1 MVRVV
6 AAVSVLALSS
16 FVSAPQ
22 APPVQRPSAV
32 PVATGVVAGSVTSA
46 DTNQPIRRASV
57 RLAGVSPVSTRTATT
72 DSDGGFVITGIPAG
86 TYTLSASKPGYLDM
100 VLGARRPG
108 VPRAGTLLQIGPAQ
122 KIENLALRLPRGG
135 VITGTI
141 TDEFGDLAFNTT
153 VRVMRYVYDN
163 GKKYATTFGQQDVTD
178 DRGNYRIAGLM
189 PGEYIVS
196 AVPKDVVSQAMAARD
211 MQRER
216 YASMLASARS
226 AGNDTMPGVRP
237 DAAELL
243 SQPIDPKGYV
253 PVHYPGSVLPG
264 GAIAVR
270 VGLGEEVA
278 NINIQLQVVHTA
290 NVTGT
295 VTWTEGAVPAGAR
308 IQLVDLAMAM
318 PTLGSWW
325 TGLRPGGRFVFYGVA
340 PGSYVLRVHTNS
352 AGTDLYAFE
361 DVHVDPARTNDV
373 ELRLQRGMTVSGAV
387 ALEGAPVALAR
398 LRVVLYPVVTV
409 ADPEMGAERV
419 ALDAAGRFVFRGLLP
434 ARYRFAL
441 EGLPAGWMLGSAIFG
456 ERDAAD
462 YLVEIEPGRSL
473 TGGVLK
479 LTSKSAE
486 IAGAV
491 TTAAGQAA
499 ADGLVIVFPE
509 DRRLWVAQSRRIHT
523 AALTADGRYVV
534 RGLPPGDYRV
544 AVADPEPQQWF
555 DVEYLASLV
564 PAATA
569 VTVGEGEKKQQDL
582 RVR

>member
-1 MVRVV
+1 MMNPLV
-6 AAVSVLALSS
+6 AVSAVLVLCT
-16 FVSAPQ
+16 FVVMPQTRPAAP
-22 APPVQRPSAV
+22 A
-32 PVATGVVAGSVTSA
+32 ATGVVSGAVTSA
-46 DTNQPIRRASV
+46 ETNQPLRRATV
-57 RLAGVSPVSTRTATT
+57 RLNSASPVSTRSATT
-72 DSDGGFVITGIPAG
+72 DGEGKFVITGVPAG

-108 VPRAGTLLQIGPAQ
+108 VPRAGTLLQIAAAQ
-122 KIENLALRLPRGG
+122 KIEHLELKLPRGG
-135 VITGTI
+135 VISGTI

-153 VRVMRYVYDN
+153 VRVLRYVYD
-163 GKKYATTFGQQDVTD
+163 GGRKYATTFGQQDVTD

-216 YASMLASARS
+216 FAAALAAARASGSERPLGM
-226 AGNDTMPGVRP
+226 RP

-243 SQPIDPKGYV
+243 SQPIDPTGYV

-264 GAIAVR
+264 GALAVR
-270 VGLGEEVA
+270 VAPGEEVA

-295 VTWTEGAVPAGAR
+295 VSWSEGAVPAGAR
-308 IQLVDLAMAM
+308 IQLVDLAMPM

-325 TGLRPGGRFVFYGVA
+325 TGLGPGGRFIFYGVA
-340 PGSYVLRVHTNS
+340 PGSYLVRVHTS
-352 AGTDLYAFE
+352 IAGTDLYAFE
-361 DVHVDPARTNDV
+361 DVQVDPARTNDV
-373 ELRLQRGMTVSGAV
+373 ELRLQRGMSVSGTV

-434 ARYRFAL
+434 ARYRFVL
-441 EGLPAGWMLGSAIFG
+441 EGLPAGWSLASAIFG

-473 TGGVLK
+473 SGGVLK
-479 LTSKSAE
+479 LTSKSADL
-486 IAGAV
+486 AGVV
-491 TTAAGQAA
+491 TTTTGQPAS
-499 ADGLVIVFPE
+499 DGLVLVFPE

-523 AALTADGRYVV
+523 AALTVDGRYAV
-534 RGLPPGDYRV
+534 RDLPPGDYRV
-544 AVADPEPQQWF
+544 VVADPEPQQWF
-555 DVEYLASLV
+555 DVDYLASLL

-582 RVR
+582 RVK